1 MSVQMQIDRITDTV
15 SGQTALIR
23 EIRTALEEKG
33 GSGENGT
40 EGTGT
45 PMENNTVKLQGIL
58 QTVRDLPEVT
68 EVKLQEK
75 SVTPGITDQ
84 SVLPD
89 AGYEGLSEVT
99 VLGDSDLLPG
109 NIKNGV
115 RIFGVD
121 GSYEGAELN
130 FEVVGGTSAPASP
143 KENTIWVNTNTAI
156 TDWVF
161 SATQP
166 SAKSGRVWISTG
178 TSSPIEFNALK
189 KNGIQ
194 VYPISAKQ
202 YVSSA
207 WVDVTAKSYQNGEW
221 AEWVTYLYRSGDQ
234 CVSITGG
241 WGTDG
246 YSYGSHG
253 IKAGT
258 LGTSS
263 MSLSRIGSYAIY
275 LLGTTNP
282 IDFTDKT
289 TLVVEVTEVTK
300 IQAYPNLS
308 ISRTKTKPADDF
320 VAQKQIAATGLV
332 SIDISD
338 IDSGYVSITCNG
350 GDGTLTVK
358 NIWLS

>member
-1 MSVQMQIDRITDTV
+1 MSVQTQIDRITDTV
-15 SGQTALIR
+15 SDQTALIR

-33 GSGENGT
+33 GSGESGN
-40 EGTGT
+40 EGAAT
-45 PMENNTVKLQGIL
+45 PLENNTAKLQGIL

-75 SVTPGITDQ
+75 SVTPGMTDQ

-130 FEVVGGTSAPASP
+130 FEVVGGTSVPASP

-202 YVSSA
+202 YVSGA
-207 WVDVTAKSYQNGEW
+207 WVDRTAKTYQGDKWENW
-221 AEWVTYLYRSGDQ
+221 DVILYDVAQ
-234 CVSITGG
+234 
-241 WGTDG
+241 
-246 YSYGSHG
+246 G
-253 IKAGT
+253 IEN
-258 LGTSS
+258 SD
-263 MSLSRIGSYAIY
+263 
-275 LLGTTNP
+275 LLGTGGFSFVSRMNGTSFGTVN
-282 IDFTDKT
+282 KT
-289 TLVVEVTEVTK
+289 SDGISMNSGYDAEEIACSHTK
-300 IQAYPNLS
+300 IINLS
-308 ISRTKTKPADDF
+308 NFSKLHAEWTGSGGGIGIYKTNKPTHMNEAIAFLGNPEEDG
-320 VAQKQIAATGLV
+320 VAFSGIT
-332 SIDISD
+332 
-338 IDSGYVSITCNG
+338 SGYIVMNAYI
-350 GDGTLTVK
+350 DTVTFK
-358 NIWLS
+358 KIWLE